1 MRILVVGPAG
11 GRLGPAARALA
22 RRGHEVSWSGPAPA
36 DDAAIATRRS
46 AREVASA
53 PVDAVVADGAAP
65 ARAAL
70 LGRLA
75 RADALL
81 LAPTHAALA
90 AWGIA
95 DRWAVASSHAFG
107 LIEPAEAAAFTG
119 APGPFDPAR
128 LGLWSDEAPIDSPE
142 PEHLDTEILERALE
156 RALARRRAGAPR
168 AAFFVD
174 RDGTLVREVGYLA
187 DPRDLEL
194 LPGAAA
200 ALRAVRAAGHPV
212 VVVSNQS
219 GVGRGLFPAS
229 SVYAAM
235 ARLRALLRAHD
246 AEPDAIY
253 FCPHRP
259 DAGCPCRKPRPGLLE
274 RAADDLRLSLRH
286 SVMVGD
292 KLLDAA
298 TGQAAG
304 GLGVLV
310 RSGYGRDEE
319 QRIGGPDEPR
329 PDAVCDGVAE
339 AATWWLER
347 LAAGAAA
354 AELGR

>member
-1 MRILVVGPAG
+1 MRILVVGEPG

-22 RRGHEVSWSGPAPA
+22 RRGHEILSIGAETPA
-36 DDAAIATRRS
+36 DPGVTVLR
-46 AREVASA
+46 ARELVARGA
-53 PVDAVVADGAAP
+53 DVVVADGRRP
-65 ARAAL
+65 ARAVL
-70 LGRLA
+70 LARLA
-75 RADALL
+75 RADALV
-81 LAPTHAALA
+81 LAPTHAALR
-90 AWGIA
+90 AWGVA
-95 DRWAVASSHAFG
+95 DRWAVASARAFG
-107 LIEPAEAAAFTG
+107 LIEPGEVEAFRAG
-119 APGPFDPAR
+119 SGPLDPAR
-128 LGLWSDEAPIDSPE
+128 LGLWSDGAPIDAPDA
-142 PEHLDTEILERALE
+142 EHLDTEILERAAE
-156 RALARRRAGAPR
+156 RALARQRAGAAR

-187 DPRDLEL
+187 DPTDLEL

-212 VVVSNQS
+212 VVISNQS

-235 ARLRALLRAHD
+235 ARLRGLLRPHD

-259 DAGCPCRKPRPGLLE
+259 DAGCACRKPAPGLLE

-286 SVMVGD
+286 SIMVGD

-298 TGQAAG
+298 TGRAAG
-304 GLGVLV
+304 ALGVLV

-319 QRIGGPDEPR
+319 QRIGGPGEPQ
-329 PDAVCDGVAE
+329 PDAVLETVAE
-339 AATWWLER
+339 AAAWWLER
-347 LAAGAAA
+347 VASGAPAPP
-354 AELGR
+354 R